1 MVFRALMTMRQR
13 RDEEISAYIRIFD
26 LVCARYVGTLLNN
39 DTLIQFFMRMFVKTN
54 IIRGELER
62 NPFTLAEAKV
72 AAKYMEHIEKDYE
85 RLWRKDDELILDS
98 FLS

>member
-1 MVFRALMTMRQR
+1 MTMRQR

-39 DTLIQFFMRMFVKTN
+39 DTLMQFFMRMFVKTN

-62 NPFTLAEAKV
+62 NPFTKP
-72 AAKYMEHIEKDYE
+72 
-85 RLWRKDDELILDS
+85 RLR
-98 FLS
+98 